1 MPARVRGGRHTYYPG
16 NYFNKTSGTLF
27 YTPDSSRPAYDN
39 SYYKEL
45 RGRVTWQPTSKDKI
59 NASFGNEWNCDCAST
74 IVLGNTS
81 PESFA
86 GYATNPSWQAQ
97 VTWSR
102 PATSRLLL
110 EAGSVVLKGRL
121 NSTLFGAG
129 GEAGGSADD
138 PFVLDSSRNYGYGG
152 VRALGLNGGLGTSDF
167 GQTNERFSASYVT
180 GSHAVKVGVQ
190 YLWALKDT
198 DYGFPASRRDTTFV
212 FQWAHATCAHPI
224 MRRQRRLRP
233 GSKRSAS
240 LRRISGPSNRLTLN
254 LGLRF
259 DYLKGSAPGV
269 RRPGGDVGA
278 GTPLQRSREH
288 PELEGLVAAGGSGLQ
303 PVRQR
308 EDRDQGLRGALCDFR
323 GYYRASPL

>member
-1 MPARVRGGRHTYYPG
+1 MTRAAGIGGPIQTDKLWFFASARSWRTSQYYPG

-74 IVLGNTS
+74 AILGNTS

-110 EAGSVVLKGRL
+110 EAGSVVLMGRL
-121 NSTLFGAG
+121 DSTLFGAG

-138 PFVLDSSRNYGYGG
+138 PFVLDASRNYGYGG
-152 VRALGLNGGLGTSDF
+152 VRSLGLNGGLGTSDF

-190 YLWALKDT
+190 YRWA
-198 DYGFPASRRDTTFV
+198 
-212 FQWAHATCAHPI
+212 
-224 MRRQRRLRP
+224 
-233 GSKRSAS
+233 
-240 LRRISGPSNRLTLN
+240 
-254 LGLRF
+254 
-259 DYLKGSAPGV
+259 
-269 RRPGGDVGA
+269 
-278 GTPLQRSREH
+278 
-288 PELEGLVAAGGSGLQ
+288 
-303 PVRQR
+303 
-308 EDRDQGLRGALCDFR
+308 
-323 GYYRASPL
+323 